1 MLVRPFTLTSRI
13 KYLGTHSTVE
23 VRRVDTKLAKT
34 LTEEV
39 EEGSNHAHG
48 LDELMELE
56 CLYYAKRSTDLVQT
70 LIRIPGA
77 FFTETEQ
84 TTLKCAWNDCRPPA
98 DEGIARGKTKAG
110 GVALPN
116 FRLC

>member
-1 MLVRPFTLTSRI
+1 M
-13 KYLGTHSTVE
+13 
-23 VRRVDTKLAKT
+23 DTKLAKT

-39 EEGSNHAHG
+39 EEGNRVHG
-48 LDELMELE
+48 LDKLMGLE
-56 CLYYAKRSTDLVQT
+56 CPYYAKRSTDLVQT

-84 TTLKCAWNDCRPPA
+84 TTLKCARNDCRPPA
-98 DEGIARGKTKAG
+98 DEGIARGKTKAR